1 MHARAANAY
10 RRVDLESA
18 PKTQIVERLFDRCV
32 RDIADARAAIAAR
45 DIPKKAA
52 ALDHAI
58 QIVVELKASL
68 DAAAAPEL
76 CANLAALYDFV
87 SERLSEANAALA
99 LPPLDQATRIMTEIG
114 DAFRGAHASGARLR

>member
-18 PKTQIVERLFDRCV
+18 PKTQILERLFDRCV
-32 RDIADARAAIAAR
+32 SDIASARAAIEAK
-45 DIPKKAA
+45 DIHKKAA
-52 ALDHAI
+52 AIDHAL

-68 DAAAAPEL
+68 DVAAAPEL

-87 SERLSEANAALA
+87 TQRLSEANSTLA
-99 LPPLDQATRIMTEIG
+99 MPPLDQATRIMTELG
-114 DAFRGAHASGARLR
+114 AAFRDAHINRATR

>member
-18 PKTQIVERLFDRCV
+18 PKTQIVERLFDRCALDIAAARTAIEA
-32 RDIADARAAIAAR
+32 RDIAR
-45 DIPKKAA
+45 KAA
-52 ALDHAI
+52 ALDHAM

-68 DAAAAPEL
+68 DVAAAPEL

-87 SERLSEANAALA
+87 TERLIEANASLA
-99 LPPLDQATRIMTEIG
+99 LPPLDQATRIMTELG
-114 DAFRGAHASGARLR
+114 AAFRSAHASGSQAR

>member
-1 MHARAANAY
+1 MNARAANAY

-32 RDIADARAAIAAR
+32 LDIANAREAIAAR
-45 DIPKKAA
+45 DIPRKAA
-52 ALDHAI
+52 ALDHAL

-68 DAAAAPEL
+68 DVAAAPEL

-87 SERLSEANAALA
+87 TQRLIEANAALV
-99 LPPLDQATRIMTEIG
+99 LPPLDQATRIMSELGT
-114 DAFRGAHASGARLR
+114 AFRGAHTR

>member
-1 MHARAANAY
+1 MLARAANAY

-18 PKTQIVERLFDRCV
+18 PKTQIVERLFDRFL
-32 RDIADARAAIAAR
+32 ADLATARAAIETS
-45 DIPKKAA
+45 DIHRKAA
-52 ALDHAI
+52 ALDHAM

-87 SERLSEANAALA
+87 TDQLIEANSKLA
-99 LPPLDQATRIMTEIG
+99 VRSLDQATRIMSELG
-114 DAFRGAHASGARLR
+114 EAFRGAHAR

>member
-32 RDIADARAAIAAR
+32 LDIANAREAIAAR
-45 DIPKKAA
+45 DIPRKAA
-52 ALDHAI
+52 ALDHAM

-68 DAAAAPEL
+68 DVAAAPEL

-87 SERLSEANAALA
+87 TQRLIEANASLV
-99 LPPLDQATRIMTEIG
+99 LPPLDQATRI
-114 DAFRGAHASGARLR
+114 

>member
-32 RDIADARAAIAAR
+32 RDIAAARAAIEAR

-52 ALDHAI
+52 ALDHAL

-68 DAAAAPEL
+68 NPAAAPEL
-76 CANLAALYDFV
+76 SVNLAALYDFV
-87 SERLSEANAALA
+87 SDRLIDANINLD
-99 LPPLDQATRIMTEIG
+99 PKPLDQATRIMTELG
-114 DAFRGAHASGARLR
+114 DAFKKAHAA

>member
-32 RDIADARAAIAAR
+32 RDVADARAAIERR
-45 DIPKKAA
+45 DIQAKAK
-52 ALDHAI
+52 ALDHAL

-68 DAAAAPEL
+68 DVPAAPEL

-87 SERLSEANAALA
+87 AERLIQANTHLALA
-99 LPPLDQATRIMTEIG
+99 PLDQATRVMTELG
-114 DAFRGAHASGARLR
+114 EAFRNAHASGAQQR

>member
-1 MHARAANAY
+1 MNARAANAY

-32 RDIADARAAIAAR
+32 LDIAAARAAIEAR

-52 ALDHAI
+52 ALDHAL

-68 DAAAAPEL
+68 DAPAAPEL

-87 SERLSEANAALA
+87 AERLIDANASLA
-99 LPPLDQATRIMTEIG
+99 LPPLDQATRIMTELG
-114 DAFRGAHASGARLR
+114 AAFRGAHAR

>member
-32 RDIADARAAIAAR
+32 LDIANARAAIEAR
-45 DIPKKAA
+45 DIVKKAA
-52 ALDHAI
+52 ALDHAV
-58 QIVVELKASL
+58 QIAVELKASL
-68 DAAAAPEL
+68 DVAAAPEL

-87 SERLSEANAALA
+87 IQRLSDANATLE
-99 LPPLDQATRIMTEIG
+99 LPPLAQATRIMTELG
-114 DAFRGAHASGARLR
+114 DAFRGAHTR

>member
-32 RDIADARAAIAAR
+32 RDIAAARAAIEAR
-45 DIPKKAA
+45 DIQQKAA
-52 ALDHAI
+52 ALDHAL

-68 DAAAAPEL
+68 NPAAAPEL
-76 CANLAALYDFV
+76 SVNLAALYDFV
-87 SERLSEANAALA
+87 SDRLIDANINLD
-99 LPPLDQATRIMTEIG
+99 PKPLEQATRIMTELG
-114 DAFRGAHASGARLR
+114 DAFKKAHAA

>member
-1 MHARAANAY
+1 MTARAANAY

-32 RDIADARAAIAAR
+32 ADIAAARAAIEAR
-45 DIPKKAA
+45 DIARKAA
-52 ALDHAI
+52 ALDHAL

-68 DAAAAPEL
+68 DVPAAPEL

-87 SERLSEANAALA
+87 TERLIEANAQLA
-99 LPPLDQATRIMTEIG
+99 LPPLDQATRIMRELG
-114 DAFRGAHASGARLR
+114 AAFRTAHTGGAR

>member
-32 RDIADARAAIAAR
+32 LDIAAAREAIAAR
-45 DIPKKAA
+45 DIVRKAA
-52 ALDHAI
+52 ALDHAM

-68 DAAAAPEL
+68 DVTAAPEL

-87 SERLSEANAALA
+87 TQRLIEANTALV
-99 LPPLDQATRIMTEIG
+99 LPPLDQATRIMRELG
-114 DAFRGAHASGARLR
+114 DAFRGAHAR